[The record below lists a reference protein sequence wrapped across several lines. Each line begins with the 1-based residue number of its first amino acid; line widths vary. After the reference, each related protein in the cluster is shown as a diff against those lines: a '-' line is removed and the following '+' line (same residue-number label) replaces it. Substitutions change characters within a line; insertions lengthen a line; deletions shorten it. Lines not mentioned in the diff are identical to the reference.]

1 MNNAQ
6 PGLLDLLRSDVAAWA
21 EIWLGPGATLNL
33 AISFKLIF
41 SYFGLRAAL
50 LYRLSHA
57 LQRRRV
63 RLLPQFLYRLNLMA
77 YGLDIPPSVA
87 IGPGLYIPHPVGNV
101 VMAERIGSRL
111 TLVSGVTIGMR
122 TEKGFPII
130 GDNVYIGAGARVL
143 GRIRIG
149 NNVSIGANA
158 VVLTDVPDNSTA
170 VGVPATV
177 RPARNGA
184 PVAQVRTI

>member
-1 MNNAQ
+1 MMTSQ
-6 PGLLDLLRSDVAAWA
+6 PRLIELIRSDVAAWG
-21 EIWLGPGATLNL
+21 EIWLGPHRRLDLATSLR
-33 AISFKLIF
+33 LIF
-41 SYFGLRAAL
+41 SYVGLRAAL
-50 LYRLSHA
+50 IYRVSHA

-63 RLLPQFLYRLNLMA
+63 RFLPQLLYRLNLMA
-77 YGLDIPPSVA
+77 YGLDIPPSVP
-87 IGPGLYIPHPVGNV
+87 IGPRLYVPHPVGNV
-101 VMAERIGSRL
+101 VMAERIGAGL

-122 TEKGFPII
+122 NEVAFPVI

-143 GRIRIG
+143 GRIRVG

-177 RPARNGA
+177 RPAKA
-184 PVAQVRTI
+184 SAATPQHRTV